1 MLDYKNILADKIS
14 TFMKDLFDADDAQDV
29 VDAIEN
35 CTSELK
41 DVRQEIIEQEDPDIL
56 PECEELTE
64 YEKLKKELG
73 E

>member
-29 VDAIEN
+29 VDSIGHCLADLAE
-35 CTSELK
+35 TRE
-41 DVRQEIIEQEDPDIL
+41 EIIEQEDLDIL

>member
-14 TFMKDLFDADDAQDV
+14 VFMKDLFDADDAQDV
-29 VDAIEN
+29 VDSIGHCLADLAE
-35 CTSELK
+35 TRE
-41 DVRQEIIEQEDPDIL
+41 EIIEQEDLDIL
-56 PECEELTE
+56 PGCEELTE